1 MPHQAVAHLA
11 RIAGC
16 CAFARYEHLAPPI
29 DRDHGR
35 SGALPRAPGT
45 IVGVQLGEAVTVAQ
59 DRQVIAIHSAWRRL
73 QADKLEAGYAAAV
86 AGNPHYPYE
95 SAEEAAVLRARRRA
109 RQERDTLT

>member
-11 RIAGC
+11 RISGC

-59 DRQVIAIHSAWRRL
+59 DRQVIATISDWRRNATVRAMRAERRL
-73 QADKLEAGYAAAV
+73 TRGSV
-86 AGNPHYPYE
+86 
-95 SAEEAAVLRARRRA
+95 SASLLPRHAR
-109 RQERDTLT
+109 T